1 MEKLINKVSGT
12 VIGRYGLT
20 EDVINLRLAGMSLS
34 EITDIVNSKLPEG
47 VTVTKTTVSNFF
59 KALPEVQR
67 EIVKRNKKQ
76 MIKVVNNNLDIIHEI
91 QQLFARTKRMLE
103 EMELRAEDNDTIV
116 SPYKFK
122 AISSEL
128 RETLKLLME
137 VNKEINDL
145 NNIKQFMAI
154 VIEVIKEE
162 APQSIPIIIE
172 RLKLAK
178 GTGWMS
184 EVLRKA
190 DKNG

>member
-1 MEKLINKVSGT
+1 
-12 VIGRYGLT
+12 
-20 EDVINLRLAGMSLS
+20 
-34 EITDIVNSKLPEG
+34 
-47 VTVTKTTVSNFF
+47 TVTKTTVSNFF

-178 GTGWMS
+178 GTGWLS
-184 EVLRKA
+184 EVLR
-190 DKNG
+190 